1 MRLTASTRIKVPR
14 MKRPPA
20 KSRREKENRNSFTN
34 ILMKRCNS
42 YAEVLCL
49 RVPNCAVIVKG

>member
-1 MRLTASTRIKVPR
+1 

-34 ILMKRCNS
+34 ILIMKRSNS
-42 YAEVLCL
+42 PAEVVGQ
-49 RVPNCAVIVKG
+49 RAPNCAVIVKG